1 MKQEANATEGR
12 RRGEQEEELDLER
25 LGTVVVLV
33 ADRLEEDEQQ
43 KQQQQQVREIMQFG
57 VELEK
62 EWWEEQWERQEAVIM
77 KNRIALADQ
86 QDQAFQVEEV
96 VHRELVREWPE
107 VLLRKPTES
116 V

>member
-1 MKQEANATEGR
+1 MKQEAKATEGR

-43 KQQQQQVREIMQFG
+43 QQQVREIMQFG

-62 EWWEEQWERQEAVIM
+62 EWWEEQWERQEVVIM